1 MFFLAVIVALA
12 IGVVVWLLASHWIAT
27 YIAWVED
34 RRPALVGSK
43 QLRAIEAVACGTLF
57 LVCLALASWIARLI
71 WIQVK

>member
-1 MFFLAVIVALA
+1 MYFLAVIVALA

-43 QLRAIEAVACGTLF
+43 QLRAIEAVACGALF

-71 WIQVK
+71 WIQIK